1 MHPGDPHDA
10 AGAHVGRPPS
20 GATDANPLQGQGD
33 VVRIVYLAVIALML
47 LGFGCVKERQPEGK
61 EVVQPA
67 PPGTIRASHILIS
80 YAGAPRTAATRTKE
94 EAKQLA
100 QEVLAKARGGE
111 DFEDLARRYSDC
123 PSAQNERSGDLG
135 FFGKGKMV
143 KPFEDAA
150 FALKVGEI
158 SGIVE
163 TDFGYHIIK
172 RTQ

>member
-1 MHPGDPHDA
+1 VKTACILFVA
-10 AGAHVGRPPS
+10 A
-20 GATDANPLQGQGD
+20 LL
-33 VVRIVYLAVIALML
+33 LAS
-47 LGFGCVKERQPEGK
+47 GCVKERQPEGA

-67 PPGTIRASHILIS
+67 PPGHIRASHILIS
-80 YAGAPRTAATRTKE
+80 YAGAPRTDAVRTKA
-94 EAKQLA
+94 EAESLA
-100 QEVLAKARGGE
+100 EEVLAKVRAGG

-123 PSAQNERSGDLG
+123 PTAKAENSGDLG
-135 FFGKGKMV
+135 FFAKGTMV

-150 FALKVGEI
+150 FALKVGEV